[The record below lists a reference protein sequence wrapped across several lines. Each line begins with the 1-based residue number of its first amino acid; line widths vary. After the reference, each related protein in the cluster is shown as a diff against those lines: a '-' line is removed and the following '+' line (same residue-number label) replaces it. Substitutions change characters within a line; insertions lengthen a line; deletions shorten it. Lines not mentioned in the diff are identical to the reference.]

1 MIYREFTEVADCA
14 AAADGGSLAVSLT
27 GPGGKAGF
35 VLVRSI
41 ASRGTPLF
49 GRVRSDAG
57 ELLSPADTQQLCL
70 RLGELRSS
78 SLSCASLVAE
88 FVRVASFH
96 AA

>member
-14 AAADGGSLAVSLT
+14 AASDGGSLAVSLT
-27 GPGGKAGF
+27 GPGGTAGF

-57 ELLSPADTQQLCL
+57 ELLSAAETRQLCL
-70 RLGELRSS
+70 RLGELQSS
-78 SLSCASLVAE
+78 SSPCATLIAE
-88 FVRVASFH
+88 FVRVASSH